1 MNTKRWFSIRCYL
14 LLAAAVVL
22 LVWSLGCAE
31 APTAGPGPTAT
42 ATPAPTATATSAPT
56 ATPLPTAT
64 ATSAPTA
71 TPLPTATPAPTATAT
86 PTCEQRFLAGGPDAD
101 LNAYAEC
108 EGIDL
113 TILPTATPTPKPRH
127 TGGLFVWCIEADEA
141 GIERVQGSVGD
152 GRGYPAE
159 LFRADT
165 EDRDGDGVVCER

>member
-31 APTAGPGPTAT
+31 APTAGPGPTA
-42 ATPAPTATATSAPT
+42 
-56 ATPLPTAT
+56 
-64 ATSAPTA
+64 
-71 TPLPTATPAPTATAT
+71 TATPAPTATAT